1 MNLSYFNINAN
12 GNIIRANTS
21 SVYTYCMYYLG
32 LRPEDVFKKYSSYYV
47 KLNSIKNDK
56 RNRISLSKRYKLNKL
71 NYQKNNLN
79 NKKIYNNYSLKHNS
93 KKYEKMYNIS
103 ELSDSNIIF
112 ENEENEDNEDN
123 EEDSTWKNVE
133 NSENEHDD
141 YYFIR
146 KTKSL
151 DKIEDNV
158 NIVNIVNSNVVNYSV
173 SDYLNIY

>member
-1 MNLSYFNINAN
+1 
-12 GNIIRANTS
+12 
-21 SVYTYCMYYLG
+21 
-32 LRPEDVFKKYSSYYV
+32 DVFKKYSSYYV

-71 NYQKNNLN
+71 NYQKNNFN
-79 NKKIYNNYSLKHNS
+79 NKKIYNNNSLKHNS

-103 ELSDSNIIF
+103 EFSDPNIIF
-112 ENEENEDNEDN
+112 ENGENEDN

-133 NSENEHDD
+133 NSENEDD
-141 YYFIR
+141 EYYFIR